1 MEDIL
6 IKYKPQNLQEVVGNK
21 IQIKRIKDILN
32 NINYDKKIIGIVG
45 PSACGKSIICDLIFK
60 ELDFNVLDISKKEQ
74 INSKELTQLITN
86 FVNNRT
92 IDSFFKTIKK
102 IIFIDNIDILLS
114 IDKGIISSITNCL
127 EILKK
132 NNIFIVLTCNINDE
146 KKILDFKKEIE
157 IIKVSYPSIKD
168 TFVYILEIFEK
179 EKYEIEGDKVL
190 ELVNQYRGNIRE
202 IILSLKDSNETH
214 DEVVK
219 QNMFK
224 DMNNFEIVKKL
235 TGGNKYSID
244 DISSVLNDDT
254 SMISFLLYENIADE
268 LYTNRDF
275 KNTSILYNKT
285 FIKSYLSINDVYIQS
300 CIIEDNM
307 YKSRD
312 WSNYN
317 LMNIMRIMTILNIL
331 NNVEKKKTYKDIK
344 YRFSQL
350 LSKLSH
356 KNIMNKKIRGINSN
370 RFQIEELICIADKF
384 DSSKVSV
391 DEHNFINTY
400 DKYFSEEI

>member
-6 IKYKPQNLQEVVGNK
+6 IKYKPKNLQEVVGNK